1 MMVWWYD
8 VYTRYYR
15 IFWLLSTLV
24 FISQSLNVYNLFK
37 SGVIHGTAQ
46 HCAGYIAHP
55 SEYLGNGDAMSLK
68 IGYYAGQS

>member
-1 MMVWWYD
+1 M
-8 VYTRYYR
+8 
-15 IFWLLSTLV
+15 LSTLV
-24 FISQSLNVYNLFK
+24 FISQSLSEFNL
-37 SGVIHGTAQ
+37 SNSVIYHSAVQ